1 MFFAHLPAG
10 YLISRWLKPATQKKL
25 IAGTLAAGMIGAV
38 FQISICYISISSMPR
53 HNTIILTGHIC
64 RLPGWL
70 VAPLCGWRH
79 DIDLRRFDKH
89 SPLFYW
95 VG

>member
-10 YLISRWLKPATQKKL
+10 YLISRWLKPATDKKL
-25 IAGTLAAGMIGAV
+25 ISTTLAAGMIGAI
-38 FQISICYISISSMPR
+38 FPDIDLLYLYLLDATRS
-53 HNTIILTGHIC
+53 TIILTGRIC
-64 RLPGWL
+64 RLPGSL

-79 DIDLRRFDKH
+79 GIDLRRFDKH
-89 SPLFYW
+89 SLHFCW